1 MWPTWLPKRRTHAQ
15 WGQTLVWY
23 RLRYLTPGGPT
34 RSIRLLSRP
43 QACGRVALY
52 FQPNGAVAQL
62 YLGLPHAHVRLLQ
75 RMAADFG
82 FSLTP
87 KPPTVTVPVAPPLSA
102 VAHLPWERPFLAHV
116 VNESLFVSLVEAG
129 SGADNPVGRWYSLPQ
144 PSRRATVSGWQLP
157 CDPVPGLTLQPSW
170 PGQPLPDNLVATE
183 PDVPRWLLG
192 RSAAGRPLHVAGRLN
207 LYGRQAA
214 VADWLVHEVTQLV
227 TLDPANL
234 VVLDG
239 SGDLVPRL
247 KRKAAVTRLLG
258 TRLAYLD
265 IDSTAMANGFNPLA
279 AVPEETDAGL
289 LQRWQRWFGAMN
301 VAPQGVQLLAQAQAA
316 GVTDIPALRKWLKQ
330 VERHGQTAAVT
341 SLSLVLNRLTAQR
354 GLREWLEWPVNRFD
368 ILPTGALFL
377 ACQDTSWARQQLLL
391 AALLAALQ
399 VPGVRL
405 IAHGLPGKG
414 LPLAL
419 LDSLPQL
426 ILSNGPLLPEATVV
440 LTASHGSGLATLQ
453 RRFLAGDDRLGENL
467 ALLRSG
473 EAMVLGDGAP
483 FFTTW
488 QGFPTGAAGA

>member
-1 MWPTWLPKRRTHAQ
+1 MWPTWLPKPRTSPQ
-15 WGQTLVWY
+15 WAQTLVWY

-62 YLGLPHAHVRLLQ
+62 YLGLPEAHERLLQ
-75 RMAADFG
+75 RMAVDFG

-87 KPPTVTVPVAPPLSA
+87 KPPAVTVPAVPPLSA
-102 VAHLPWERPFLAHV
+102 VAHLPWERAFLAHV

-129 SGADNPVGRWYSLPQ
+129 SSGDNPAGRRYSLPQ
-144 PSRRATVSGWQLP
+144 PSRRTTTSGWQLP
-157 CDPVPGLTLQPSW
+157 RDPVPGLTLRPSW
-170 PGQPLPDNLVATE
+170 PGQPPPDHLVATE
-183 PDVPRWLLG
+183 PDVQRWLLG
-192 RSAAGRPLHVAGRLN
+192 RSVTGRPLHVAGRVN

-214 VADWLVHEVTQLV
+214 VTDWLVHEVTQLV
-227 TLDPANL
+227 ALEPANL

-239 SGDLVPRL
+239 RGDLVPRL

-258 TRLAYLD
+258 TQLAYLD

-279 AVPEETDAGL
+279 AVPGETAVGL

-301 VAPQGVQLLAQAQAA
+301 VAPQGVELLAQAQAA
-316 GVTDIPALRKWLKQ
+316 GVGDVPALRKWLKQ

-368 ILPTGALFL
+368 ILPSGALFL
-377 ACQDTSWARQQLLL
+377 ACQATSWARQQLLL

-419 LDSLPQL
+419 LGSQEQL

-440 LTASHGSGLATLQ
+440 LTASHTLGLAVLQ
-453 RRFLAGDDRLGENL
+453 SRFLGGDGRLGENL
-467 ALLRSG
+467 ALLQSG
-473 EAMVLGDGAP
+473 EAVVLVDGAP
-483 FFTTW
+483 YFTTW
-488 QGFPTGAAGA
+488 QGVPAGEVTV